1 MEIGI
6 KMTREEIMTLLKEDV
21 AQVTFTKING
31 DVRIMKCTLKESHLP
46 TAKKDDPLSQK
57 KVREINEE
65 VLSVWDTKAQGW
77 RSFRVENV
85 TTVEIVE
92 SAG

>member
-1 MEIGI
+1 
-6 KMTREEIMTLLKEDV
+6 MTREEIMTVLKENV

-31 DVRIMKCTLKESHLP
+31 DVRVMECTLKESHLP
-46 TAKKDDPLSQK
+46 PVDKDDSISQK

-65 VLSVWDTKAQGW
+65 VVSVWDTKAQGW

-85 TTVEIVE
+85 TSVLFGPDI
-92 SAG
+92 

>member
-1 MEIGI
+1 
-6 KMTREEIMTLLKEDV
+6 MTREEIMTVLKENV

-31 DVRIMKCTLKESHLP
+31 DVRIMDCTLHESHLP
-46 TAKKDDPLSQK
+46 SAKEDDPTSEK

-65 VLSVWDTKAQGW
+65 VVSVWDTKAQGW

-85 TTVEIVE
+85 TTVEIIE
-92 SAG
+92 SAT

>member
-1 MEIGI
+1 
-6 KMTREEIMTLLKEDV
+6 
-21 AQVTFTKING
+21 
-31 DVRIMKCTLKESHLP
+31 MKCTLKESHLP

>member
-1 MEIGI
+1 
-6 KMTREEIMTLLKEDV
+6 MTREEIITVLKENV

-31 DVRIMKCTLKESHLP
+31 DVRIMDCTLNESHLP
-46 TAKKDDPLSQK
+46 QVKEDDQVSEK

-65 VLSVWDTKAQGW
+65 VVSVWDTKAQGW

-85 TTVEIVE
+85 TTVEIV
-92 SAG
+92 